1 MSGPE
6 NEMQSRREFIN
17 GITAA
22 GLLPA
27 SSGARR
33 FNSMTIKAIVFDAF
47 PIFDV
52 RPVYSL
58 GERLFLEKGA
68 ELANLWRARQFEY
81 MWLRSLSGHYSDFS
95 SVTADAL
102 IFAARALKLELTAQ
116 RRSLLMEAWL
126 QLTCWP
132 DVPTAL
138 QALSSSG
145 LRIGFLSNMTA
156 KMLEA
161 GLRNCGLRDL
171 FEQVLSTDRVRV
183 YKPAPRAYHMAIDAF
198 RLHRQE
204 IAFAAFAGWDAAGA
218 ESFGYRTYWVN
229 RQNQPAEEL
238 GVALHATGTT
248 LTELVAYL
256 MKSRTAQ

>member
-1 MSGPE
+1 
-6 NEMQSRREFIN
+6 MQSRREFLSA
-17 GITAA
+17 ITAA

-27 SSGARR
+27 SSQARP
-33 FNSMTIKAIVFDAF
+33 FNPMPIKAMVFDAF
-47 PIFDV
+47 PILDP
-52 RPVYSL
+52 RPVYSF
-58 GERLFLEKGA
+58 GERLFPEKGT

-81 MWLRSLSGHYSDFS
+81 MWLRSLSGQYSDFL

-102 IFAARALKLELTAQ
+102 VFAARALKLELTAQ
-116 RRSLLMEAWL
+116 KRSLLMDAWL

-132 DVPTAL
+132 DVPRAL
-138 QALSSSG
+138 QALRNSG

-183 YKPAPRAYHMAIDAF
+183 YKPDPRAYHMAIDAF
-198 RLHRQE
+198 RLRRQE

-218 ESFGYRTYWVN
+218 ETFGYRTYWVN

-238 GVALHATGTT
+238 GVALRPTETT
-248 LTELVAYL
+248 LSDLVARL
-256 MKSRTAQ
+256 VEKRTVK

>member
-1 MSGPE
+1 
-6 NEMQSRREFIN
+6 
-17 GITAA
+17 
-22 GLLPA
+22 
-27 SSGARR
+27 
-33 FNSMTIKAIVFDAF
+33 
-47 PIFDV
+47 
-52 RPVYSL
+52 
-58 GERLFLEKGA
+58 
-68 ELANLWRARQFEY
+68 
-81 MWLRSLSGHYSDFS
+81 
-95 SVTADAL
+95 
-102 IFAARALKLELTAQ
+102 
-116 RRSLLMEAWL
+116 
-126 QLTCWP
+126 
-132 DVPTAL
+132 
-138 QALSSSG
+138 
-145 LRIGFLSNMTA
+145 MTA

-171 FEQVLSTDRVRV
+171 FEQVLSTDRVQV

-248 LTELVAYL
+248 LTELVTYL

>member
-1 MSGPE
+1 
-6 NEMQSRREFIN
+6 MQSRREFIN

-47 PIFDV
+47 PILDV

-58 GERLFLEKGA
+58 GERLFPEKGA

-81 MWLRSLSGHYSDFS
+81 MWLRSLSGHYSDFFG
-95 SVTADAL
+95 VTADAL
-102 IFAARALKLELTAQ
+102 VFAARVLKLELTAQ
-116 RRSLLMEAWL
+116 KRSLLMEAWL

-161 GLRNCGLRDL
+161 GIRSCGLRDL

-183 YKPAPRAYHMAIDAF
+183 YKPDPRAYHMAIDAF
-198 RLHRQE
+198 RLRRQE

-238 GVALHATGTT
+238 GGAPLATGTN
-248 LTELVAYL
+248 LSDLVAYL
-256 MKSRTAQ
+256 VEQRTVQ